1 MVQEISRQSSQLI
14 VFDEKVNEIRKLVQ
28 SVFGYRVNQ
37 IAVELQRLQL
47 WHASKVIT
55 LNELQFAAGDDVLE
69 EVWEENLRVKVRQ
82 VCRLTLFD
90 PNVFDFEV
98 RVAILM
104 EPVNM
109 SDSIVRCVDCNF
121 FDFTP
126 VQTSEKRWKNVTTS

>member
-14 VFDEKVNEIRKLVQ
+14 VFDEKVDEIRKLVQ

-69 EVWEENLRVKVRQ
+69 EIGEENLRVKVRQ
-82 VCRLTLFD
+82 MRRLAIFD

-109 SDSIVRCVDCNF
+109 SDSVVG
-121 FDFTP
+121 
-126 VQTSEKRWKNVTTS
+126 